1 MSARKRISNTVGVL
15 AAFVLGFLCFG
26 FAWHMNGAIAHLE
39 ENGLRADAVVTA
51 IDRGAKNAKTPVVK
65 FTTEDGAKIEAKCM
79 FQMLFKRV
87 ETGDRVTVLYDPDAP
102 ETVMIDHGA
111 WNREAVFFLIFG
123 GGLLLVIAVGSIV
136 MTRGRRG

>member
-1 MSARKRISNTVGVL
+1 MPARKRISNTVGAL
-15 AAFVLGFLCFG
+15 AAFVLALLCFG
-26 FAWHMNGAIAHLE
+26 FAWHIDDAVVQLE
-39 ENGLRADAVVTA
+39 KNGLRADAVVTA
-51 IDRGAKNAKTPVVK
+51 IDRGAKNAKTPVVR
-65 FTTEDGAKIEAKCM
+65 FTTEDGAEIEAKCM

-123 GGLLLVIAVGSIV
+123 GCLLLVIAVGSIM
-136 MTRGRRG
+136 MTRGRPG